1 MGGTARLHQIT
12 RKTPQILRSFLHQQ
26 VLSRYTCVAGSCRQL
41 PGSQSFNSIFP
52 TTVSPWDIRT
62 TAGGSSGGSAAA
74 LVSYQCWLATGTDL
88 GGSLR
93 IPAAF
98 CGAVGFWVSPGRTPG
113 QGYGPLLGL
122 HGIAG
127 PMARSIRDAALFLDA
142 MESNTGWDKVEPHS
156 PRHLDQLDQNWI
168 RTDQISRVCVDTPN
182 PSKRSI

>member
-41 PGSQSFNSIFP
+41 PGSPSFNSIFP

-98 CGAVGFWVSPGRTPG
+98 CGAVGFRVSPGRTPG

-156 PRHLDQLDQNWI
+156 PRHLDQLDQN
-168 RTDQISRVCVDTPN
+168 
-182 PSKRSI
+182 

>member
-1 MGGTARLHQIT
+1 MLLA
-12 RKTPQILRSFLHQQ
+12 
-26 VLSRYTCVAGSCRQL
+26 VAGSCRQL

-93 IPAAF
+93 IPAAAF
-98 CGAVGFWVSPGRTPG
+98 CGAVGFRVSPGTDAWARLRTVAGGCMGLLDPW
-113 QGYGPLLGL
+113 QGASEMPRYSWMPWNPIQV
-122 HGIAG
+122 GITWSLTV
-127 PMARSIRDAALFLDA
+127 PDTWI
-142 MESNTGWDKVEPHS
+142 
-156 PRHLDQLDQNWI
+156 NWI

-182 PSKRSI
+182 PSKRSHLAGLIRLWGGFEKIRWLSFQ